1 MAEFVFIQDYSK
13 AGKLG
18 ISRKVFEKICSVVT
32 NKISGVSTTDE
43 KKKKNN
49 NPLFTF
55 DKPVHCDIIN
65 NKVVIQIQVIVR
77 QGVNV
82 DEICTLIQQEVA
94 DALTS
99 MVETVPFSIK
109 IKVVGIE

>member
-1 MAEFVFIQDYSK
+1 M
-13 AGKLG
+13 G
-18 ISRKVFEKICSVVT
+18 
-32 NKISGVSTTDE
+32 
-43 KKKKNN
+43 
-49 NPLFTF
+49 NPSSA
-55 DKPVHCDIIN
+55 HCDIIN
-65 NKVVIQIQVIVR
+65 NKVIIQIQVIVR

-94 DALTS
+94 DALTT

>member
-32 NKISGVSTTDE
+32 NRISGVSTKE
-43 KKKKNN
+43 KKNN
-49 NPLFTF
+49 NNNALFKF

-65 NKVVIQIQVIVR
+65 NKVIIQIQVIVR
-77 QGVNV
+77 HGVNV

-94 DALTS
+94 DALTT

>member
-13 AGKLG
+13 VGKLG
-18 ISRKVFEKICSVVT
+18 ISRKCFEKICSVVT
-32 NKISGVSTTDE
+32 NRISGVSTKEE
-43 KKKKNN
+43 KKNK

-65 NKVVIQIQVIVR
+65 NKVIVQIQVIVR

-94 DALTS
+94 DALTT

>member
-1 MAEFVFIQDYSK
+1 MAEFVYIEDYSK

-18 ISRKVFEKICSVVT
+18 INRSVFETICSVVT
-32 NKISGVSTTDE
+32 NRISGVQTKED
-43 KKKKNN
+43 KRKNTN
-49 NPLFTF
+49 SLFRF
-55 DKPVHCDIIN
+55 DKPVHCDVIN
-65 NKVVIQIQVIVR
+65 NKVIIHIQVVVR

-94 DALTS
+94 DALTA

-109 IKVVGIE
+109 IKVAGIE

>member
-1 MAEFVFIQDYSK
+1 MAEFVTIQDYSK

-32 NKISGVSTTDE
+32 NRIAGVSTKE
-43 KKKKNN
+43 KKNN
-49 NPLFTF
+49 SALFTF

-65 NKVVIQIQVIVR
+65 NKVIIQIQVIIR
-77 QGVNV
+77 HGVNV
-82 DEICTLIQQEVA
+82 DEICSLIQQEVA
-94 DALTS
+94 DALTT

>member
-1 MAEFVFIQDYSK
+1 MAEFVYIQNYRK

-18 ISRKVFEKICSVVT
+18 INRKCFEKICSVVT
-32 NKISGVSTTDE
+32 NKISGVSTKE
-43 KKKKNN
+43 AKKSN

-55 DKPVHCDIIN
+55 DKPVNCEIVN
-65 NKVVIQIQVIVR
+65 NKVIIKVQVIIHR
-77 QGVNV
+77 GVNV
-82 DEICTLIQQEVA
+82 DEICNLIQREIA
-94 DALTS
+94 DAMTT

>member
-1 MAEFVFIQDYSK
+1 MAEFVYIQDYSK

-18 ISRKVFEKICSVVT
+18 INRKCFEKICSVVT
-32 NKISGVSTTDE
+32 NKISGVSTKEE
-43 KKKKNN
+43 KKNQ

-65 NKVVIQIQVIVR
+65 NKVIIQIQVIVR

-82 DEICTLIQQEVA
+82 DEVCTLIQQEVA
-94 DALTS
+94 DTLTT

>member
-1 MAEFVFIQDYSK
+1 MAEFVYIQDYSK

-18 ISRKVFEKICSVVT
+18 INRQVFEKICSVVT
-32 NKISGVSTTDE
+32 NRISGVSTKE
-43 KKKKNN
+43 NKKKNQ

-55 DKPVHCDIIN
+55 DKPVHCDVIN
-65 NKVVIQIQVIVR
+65 NKVIVQIQVIVR

-94 DALTS
+94 DALTT

-109 IKVVGIE
+109 IKVAGIE